1 MREVKLL
8 IVDDEDEIVDEFE
21 NSIKIYNRENK
32 EIKYKP
38 YIAKSFDKAKEIL
51 ETYIIDTAI
60 IDINL
65 DSRGSGNFDGNSVI
79 EEILKYLR
87 VPIFVVSG
95 TPNHLN
101 DSFKDNAMI
110 KSYTREADIN
120 EKLFE
125 RDIPNSI
132 QSSTLA
138 YFSRNGYL
146 ENKVAKFYWEHL
158 SKTIEYWEKIA
169 REKPQEIDKI
179 LSRHTLSCLNE
190 KLYVNDNIGKFDEY
204 HPGEMYIIPPI
215 KQHYHTGDII
225 KKDGELFIILNPA
238 CDIVN
243 MELHKPYKSKLRFYL
258 LSKIIPIS
266 EIRKIQHSNNKD
278 RANFIE
284 DIKKNKSDSYHFLP
298 IFTDIFSQCSDDGY
312 VIDFQDLQIVQ
323 SGLDL
328 AQSYNDIETYI
339 KARDK
344 FIVEYE
350 RVASIS
356 SPFLKDI
363 IARFSRYYARQGQP
377 DLMQH

>member
-1 MREVKLL
+1 MKEVKLL
-8 IVDDEDEIVDEFE
+8 IVDDDNEIIQEFTG
-21 NSIKIYNRENK
+21 SIEIYNRDNDN
-32 EIKYKP
+32 IKYKP
-38 YIAKSFDKAKEIL
+38 YVANNFDEEKEIL

-95 TPNHLN
+95 TPGNLDEQFQHN
-101 DSFKDNAMI
+101 SMI
-110 KSYTREADIN
+110 EVYRRDATIN
-120 EKLFE
+120 NRLFDE
-125 RDIPNSI
+125 IIPNVINSPTI
-132 QSSTLA
+132 S
-138 YFSRNGYL
+138 YFLRKGFL
-146 ENKVAKFYWEHL
+146 EREVTEFYWEHL
-158 SKTIEYWEKIA
+158 SKTIEYWKEVA

-190 KLYVNDNIGKFDEY
+190 KLYVNSNIGKFDEY

-225 KKDGELFIILNPA
+225 KKDRELFIILNPA
-238 CDIVN
+238 CDIVNIVNIVN

-266 EIRKIQHSNNKD
+266 EIRKIQHFNNKD
-278 RANFIE
+278 RANFIK
-284 DIKKNKSDSYHFLP
+284 DIKKNKGDSYHFLP

-363 IARFSRYYARQGQP
+363 IARFSRYYAR
-377 DLMQH
+377 

>member
-1 MREVKLL
+1 MEEVKEIKLL
-8 IVDDEDEIVDEFE
+8 IVDDEYEIIDEFK

-87 VPIFVVSG
+87 APIFVVSG
-95 TPNHLN
+95 TPNHLD

-146 ENKVAKFYWEHL
+146 ESKVAKFYWEHL
-158 SKTIEYWEKIA
+158 SKTIEYWEKVA
-169 REKPQEIDKI
+169 KEKPQEIDKI

-190 KLYVNDNIGKFDEY
+190 KLYVNDNIGKFDKY

-225 KKDGELFIILNPA
+225 KKDRELFIILNPA
-238 CDIVN
+238 CDIVGQKV
-243 MELHKPYKSKLRFYL
+243 ELYVLAKITSIDKNIDNIKLNKGKECYYYLPYFANIFP
-258 LSKIIPIS
+258 KIP
-266 EIRKIQHSNNKD
+266 NNIYII
-278 RANFIE
+278 NFQ
-284 DIKKNKSDSYHFLP
+284 N
-298 IFTDIFSQCSDDGY
+298 
-312 VIDFQDLQIVQ
+312 LQTTQ
-323 SGLDL
+323 SCD
-328 AQSYNDIETYI
+328 
-339 KARDK
+339 
-344 FIVEYE
+344 EYE